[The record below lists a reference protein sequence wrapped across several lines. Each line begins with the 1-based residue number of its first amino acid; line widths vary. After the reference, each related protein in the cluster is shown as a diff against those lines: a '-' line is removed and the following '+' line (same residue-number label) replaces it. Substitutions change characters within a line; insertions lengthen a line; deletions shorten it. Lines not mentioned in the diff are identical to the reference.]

1 MTSIPTRITLDQRRS
16 VARTLGLPVALLRDV
31 HVHATEGV
39 TATLL
44 VRDREGRTITHG
56 DDVLTTTVHIP
67 NGDE

>member
-1 MTSIPTRITLDQRRS
+1 MTSIPTRITLDQRRT
-16 VARTLGLPVALLRDV
+16 VAQTLGLPMALLRDV

-44 VRDREGRTITHG
+44 VRDREGRIIAHG
-56 DDVLTTTVHIP
+56 DGPLTTTVHIP